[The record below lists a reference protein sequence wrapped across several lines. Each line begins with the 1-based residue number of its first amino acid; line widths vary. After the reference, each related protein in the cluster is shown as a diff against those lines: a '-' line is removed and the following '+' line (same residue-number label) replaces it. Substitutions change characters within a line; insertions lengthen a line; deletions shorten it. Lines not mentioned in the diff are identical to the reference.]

1 MASSAS
7 YQKVKA
13 SKLAFKGGLD
23 PKIDK
28 KMKKKKKTKKKEMQ
42 ELPTRGLGQDEEEQE
57 ENEVDGAEEG
67 TKKKE
72 NEKDFEIDIGIGH
85 APDGGKKTKLYEDMF
100 PVETKRFGYETEKKK
115 LSREEA
121 LDIRVK
127 KKADRYCK

>member
-1 MASSAS
+1 MSS
-7 YQKVKA
+7 YLKVKA
-13 SKLAFKGGLD
+13 SKLSFKGGLD

-28 KMKKKKKTKKKEMQ
+28 KKKKKKKNRTEELPQLGREEIEDEGEMEEGAKKKEKQKKGKM
-42 ELPTRGLGQDEEEQE
+42 EKEE
-57 ENEVDGAEEG
+57 
-67 TKKKE
+67 
-72 NEKDFEIDIGIGH
+72 DFELDQGIGH

-115 LSREEA
+115 LTREEA

>member
-1 MASSAS
+1 MYQNLLDASRAS
-7 YQKVKA
+7 PYLECVHKR
-13 SKLAFKGGLD
+13 SCMMLD
-23 PKIDK
+23 D
-28 KMKKKKKTKKKEMQ
+28 
-42 ELPTRGLGQDEEEQE
+42 DEEEQE
-57 ENEVDGAEEG
+57 ENEIDGAEEG

-72 NEKDFEIDIGIGH
+72 DEKDFEIDVGIGH